1 MNKPIKTFFIILV
14 FLSFVPGYLL
24 FKWAFQPK
32 KELNILILDKT
43 VPSFLRE
50 NHRSFNWILTHEKY
64 VKPDKKRYNY
74 TKDYFGFFPL
84 KPQRSKQYEIK
95 RIRLSQVIELADS
108 FDMAYFTDTYGV
120 YFNDWYKGN
129 NRTRR
134 SRKIYGGTNNNDYLF
149 LKEMKNRK
157 KLFIGEYDILAYPTD
172 LLERTKTEELFDLK
186 WTEWLG
192 KYFTSLDS
200 VKNPDL
206 PKWIMDIYRD
216 QYHRPWTFKHGG
228 IVFVS
233 FNNRVVVLEDKKDLD
248 FGVPY
253 IYTTEYGQQKF
264 GLPYK
269 VPFPSWFEV
278 VDPGNNK
285 VVSTFKIHVNDL
297 GDSILTSN
305 SIPNQFPA
313 VLESSTEYPHFY
325 FAGNFSNNPIYL
337 RTAYF
342 SDYEKFC
349 QKIGVPFLNKKR
361 YFYWHFYQPL
371 MTHILDRYYTGRKG
385 TE

>member
-14 FLSFVPGYLL
+14 ILSLIPGYLL
-24 FKWAFQPK
+24 FKWVFQPK

-95 RIRLSQVIELADS
+95 RIRLSKVIELADS
-108 FDMAYFTDTYGV
+108 FDMAY
-120 YFNDWYKGN
+120 
-129 NRTRR
+129 
-134 SRKIYGGTNNNDYLF
+134 
-149 LKEMKNRK
+149 
-157 KLFIGEYDILAYPTD
+157 YDILAYPTD

-192 KYFTSLDS
+192 KYFSSLDS
-200 VKNPDL
+200 IKNPDL

-216 QYHRPWTFKHGG
+216 QYHKPWTFKHGG

-253 IYTTEYGQQKF
+253 IYTTDYGQKKF

-269 VPFPSWFEV
+269 VVFPSWFEV

-285 VVSTFKIHVNDL
+285 VVSSFKIHVNNL

-342 SDYEKFC
+342 PGYEKFC
-349 QKIGVPFLNKKR
+349 QKIGVPFLKKKS

-371 MTHILDRYYTGRKG
+371 MTHILDQYYTERKG
-385 TE
+385 MK